1 MNNIKLLLINEEEY
15 ENAISFICQR
25 KNKVVKIGNKEK
37 VYELLKEKWFRD
49 KLFRTICN
57 K

>member
-1 MNNIKLLLINEEEY
+1 MRTIKLLLISEEEY

-37 VYELLKEKWFRD
+37 VYELLKEKWFKD
-49 KLFRTICN
+49 KLFRTMCS
-57 K
+57 